1 VVVESLIESNLFTL
15 VNEGKLDNNISNV
28 FCCDLLSIAMSRIP
42 EESAWVTVMGN
53 MNTIAVASLAEVSC
67 IILAE
72 GIVLDEMSLAKAKE
86 QDITVLYT
94 DKPIFES
101 ALLIHQL
108 INHG

>member
-1 VVVESLIESNLFTL
+1 
-15 VNEGKLDNNISNV
+15 
-28 FCCDLLSIAMSRIP
+28 MSRIP

-86 QDITVLYT
+86 QDITVLYR
-94 DKPIFES
+94 
-101 ALLIHQL
+101 
-108 INHG
+108 

>member
-1 VVVESLIESNLFTL
+1 MTVEALIKSNIFTV
-15 VNEGKLDNNISNV
+15 VNEGKVDNMISNV

-86 QDITVLYT
+86 QDITVFYT
-94 DKPIFES
+94 EKPIFE
-101 ALLIHQL
+101 AGIEIYKL